1 MSQPQHQTASAPLP
15 DPNTPAGE
23 LRAAILAKLTYVL
36 GKNSDTATDYEW
48 YQATALAVRDR
59 LVDIWM
65 ATRKET
71 RLKKK
76 KRVYYLSIEFLV
88 GRLLLDT
95 LTNLR
100 LSGPARQALTS
111 LGVDLDRLRECE
123 PDAAL
128 GNGGLGRL
136 AACFVDSMSALG
148 IPAYGYGIRYEN
160 GLFEQRLK
168 NGWQQEVPEDW
179 LSRGN
184 PWEFAHPDRHY
195 VIRFGGMV
203 EYHGG
208 DHSTARAHW
217 HASETVLAVPHD
229 MLIGGWRGRHA
240 NSLRLWSAH
249 APSPIQLSALDHGDV
264 VGATAARAR
273 AETSPPRASRQ
284 VAICSRSRSI
294 SSFDDRSGDNRLL
307 EVTEPAM
314 SRQALRKRSNRE
326 LVSAMVLSNIHLL

>member
-1 MSQPQHQTASAPLP
+1 MAEMSQRQHQPAQTPLP
-15 DPNTPAGE
+15 DPDSPAGE
-23 LRAAILAKLTYVL
+23 LRTAILAKLTYVL
-36 GKNSDTATDYEW
+36 GKKQDTATDYEW

-71 RLKKK
+71 KLKKK
-76 KRVYYLSIEFLV
+76 KRVYYLSIEFLI

-100 LSGPARQALTS
+100 LAEPARQALAS

-136 AACFVDSMSALG
+136 AACFIDSMAALG

-168 NGWQQEVPEDW
+168 DGWQQEVPEDW

-184 PWEFAHPDRHY
+184 PWEFERPDRY
-195 VIRFGGMV
+195 YTIKFGGVV

-208 DHSTARAHW
+208 DHSTARANW
-217 HASETVLAVPHD
+217 HAAETVLAVPHD
-229 MLIGGWRGRHA
+229 TLIGGWRGRHA
-240 NSLRLWSAH
+240 NALRLWSAR
-249 APSPIQLSALDHGDV
+249 AP
-264 VGATAARAR
+264 
-273 AETSPPRASRQ
+273 
-284 VAICSRSRSI
+284 
-294 SSFDDRSGDNRLL
+294 
-307 EVTEPAM
+307 
-314 SRQALRKRSNRE
+314 
-326 LVSAMVLSNIHLL
+326 